1 MGLLSEVFNRPA
13 DAFRRGNKTVPWA
26 IVGSTVLLNSV
37 FEPVLRHFYGVNAP
51 ALNALHMLKLTV
63 LGVLSYVAICAAFW
77 LVCKAFGSRV
87 TLMQHFWAWG
97 ASYLPTAL
105 CAVVVAV
112 TEVFFYLFW
121 NNTLWGML
129 LNFVFI
135 GILLWKTLLFVIYL
149 REFAA
154 LKGWR
159 FAGAAVVM
167 GVIIL
172 LLAAIS
178 GYLGIKTPVL

>member
-1 MGLLSEVFNRPA
+1 MELLLEVLNRPA
-13 DAFRRGNKTVPWA
+13 DAFRRGKKTVSWA
-26 IVGSTVLLNSV
+26 IVGSAVLLNSV

-63 LGVLSYVAICAAFW
+63 LGVLSYIAICVAFW
-77 LVCKAFGSRV
+77 LGCKAFGSKV
-87 TLMQHFWAWG
+87 TLRQHLWAWG

-105 CAVVVAV
+105 CAAVVAV

-135 GILLWKTLLFVIYL
+135 GILLWKSLLYVIYL

-154 LKGWR
+154 LRGWR
-159 FAGAAVVM
+159 LAGAAVVM
-167 GVIIL
+167 GVVIL